1 MFQTLIYFGLQILE
15 MNLYDSFKLRMLCYI
30 FGFVKLCFPLTF
42 KFKLVKQFWWLKS
55 LRQFLMDS

>member
-42 KFKLVKQFWWLKS
+42 KFKLVKQFW
-55 LRQFLMDS
+55 